1 MRIHPEKDRVGL
13 VLCIR
18 GLCLV
23 FCRLLTL
30 FPNCLRRGKKWKS
43 KTKEQ
48 KQKRQVFFR
57 FIFKLTCQMSFLSAF
72 HLERERERELISPC
86 EAILRKLQSS
96 IIHETSQNWTYHQV
110 HTWEIKCYH
119 PFQLLPLSVWKMCA
133 GGSQQC
139 EITPLGGQKKRQSAK
154 DCHLNFHSMSPHL
167 SWVYCTAQTQLTEIS
182 SFFFSWCTINC
193 CCWCCFSLSYW
204 ETTL

>member
-1 MRIHPEKDRVGL
+1 M
-13 VLCIR
+13 
-18 GLCLV
+18 
-23 FCRLLTL
+23 
-30 FPNCLRRGKKWKS
+30 
-43 KTKEQ
+43 
-48 KQKRQVFFR
+48 
-57 FIFKLTCQMSFLSAF
+57 
-72 HLERERERELISPC
+72 
-86 EAILRKLQSS
+86 
-96 IIHETSQNWTYHQV
+96 

-182 SFFFSWCTINC
+182 SFFFLVHYKLLLLMLFFVVILRNNLVAFGIVLPRILLHAFSSTNNLAGSGNSSLCNFVLCTFFFYFCRKQDNHVLTDYFLFVRTEFFFLLCAHYYTKLFWKI
-193 CCWCCFSLSYW
+193 WK
-204 ETTL
+204 